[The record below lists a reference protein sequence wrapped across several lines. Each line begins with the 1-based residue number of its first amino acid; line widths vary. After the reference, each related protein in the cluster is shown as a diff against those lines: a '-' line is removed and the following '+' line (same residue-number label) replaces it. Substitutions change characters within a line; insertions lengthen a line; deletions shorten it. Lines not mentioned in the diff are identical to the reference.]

1 MVSHTRRQW
10 NTEEPFEGVIAEYSA
25 IGEMYGL
32 QVQVQVSGLIV
43 GTVWKTIPATYW
55 EPADVDCIHEQEFTN
70 VDEAMVAL
78 EKYDDDAVAEE
89 IRYDRMMSEH

>member
-1 MVSHTRRQW
+1 MKYTKKQWGTR
-10 NTEEPFEGVIAEYSA
+10 EPFEGVIAEYFA
-25 IGEMYGL
+25 IGDLFGL
-32 QVQVQVSGLIV
+32 EVQVQTSGLIV

-89 IRYDRMMSEH
+89 IRYDRMMSEY